1 MMVRTDPF
9 RQLDRLSSQLLGNAP
24 RPATMPIDAYR
35 KGDEFVVAVDL
46 PGIDP
51 DTIDLT
57 VDKQTITI
65 RAERRRNAD
74 EGVEYVVGERP
85 YGTFTRRL
93 FLGKSLDTA
102 DIQADY
108 RDGVLSIHVPVAEEA
123 KPRKVKVGGSATPPE
138 IKAA

>member
-1 MMVRTDPF
+1 MLVRTDPF

-35 KGDEFVVAVDL
+35 NGDEFVVAVDL
-46 PGIDP
+46 PGVDP
-51 DTIDLT
+51 ETIDLT

-65 RAERRRNAD
+65 RAERARNAE

-102 DIQADY
+102 EIQADY

-123 KPRKVKVGGSATPPE
+123 KPRKVKVDGGATKPE